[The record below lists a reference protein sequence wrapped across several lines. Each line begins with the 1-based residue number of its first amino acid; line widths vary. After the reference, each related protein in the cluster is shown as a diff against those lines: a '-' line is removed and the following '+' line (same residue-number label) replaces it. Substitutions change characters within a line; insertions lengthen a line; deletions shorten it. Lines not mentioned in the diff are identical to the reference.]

1 VLFEDDVSALV
12 ELVAG
17 DLDVD
22 LQGFA
27 QDVAGF
33 FGFGLDPVGF
43 AEGGSWPSL
52 NQTASPD
59 KPVTKMVKLPM
70 RSRGSGPDGDAVP
83 GPGPRRRG
91 GGRRTFGEGA
101 PSAFCLRAP

>member
-33 FGFGLDPVGF
+33 FGFVLTQSALLRGV
-43 AEGGSWPSL
+43 SWPSL
-52 NQTASPD
+52 NQTASP
-59 KPVTKMVKLPM
+59 T
-70 RSRGSGPDGDAVP
+70 SR
-83 GPGPRRRG
+83 
-91 GGRRTFGEGA
+91 
-101 PSAFCLRAP
+101 